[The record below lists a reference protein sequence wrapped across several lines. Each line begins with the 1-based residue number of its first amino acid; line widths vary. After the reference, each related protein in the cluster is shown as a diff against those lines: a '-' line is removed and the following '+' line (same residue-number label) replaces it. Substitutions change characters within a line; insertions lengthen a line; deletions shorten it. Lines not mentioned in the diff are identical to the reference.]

1 MRLGT
6 LIVGSVALLAGACA
20 SGPPLQSTEHLTVV
34 AGGELPPPSRA
45 DLSGQDRDY
54 VIGPMDRVSVE
65 VFNLPEFSR
74 TVMVD
79 GSGRISLPLAG
90 SLQASGM
97 TAAEL
102 AERVGQALRS
112 RHVRDPQVSVNLT
125 EVNSQFVT
133 VEGEVE
139 TPGTYPVAGRQ
150 TLTRTLARA
159 QGTTEFAR
167 LSHVVVIREVGG
179 QRLAALYDV
188 RAIRRG
194 LYPDP
199 QIYANDVVTVGE
211 SQSRR
216 LFRDLIQGSG
226 LITTPIIALMQSNV
240 I

>member
-1 MRLGT
+1 M
-6 LIVGSVALLAGACA
+6 
-20 SGPPLQSTEHLTVV
+20 TVV
-34 AGGELPPPSRA
+34 AGTELPPPNRA
-45 DLSGQDRDY
+45 DLSGQDREY
-54 VIGPMDRVSVE
+54 VLGPLDKVSVE
-65 VFNLPEFSR
+65 IFGLPELSR
-74 TVMVD
+74 TIMID

-90 SLQASGM
+90 SLQASGR
-97 TAAEL
+97 TTVEL
-102 AERVGQALRS
+102 AQQIEAALQS
-112 RHVRDPQVSVNLT
+112 HHVRGPQVSVNVT
-125 EVNSQFVT
+125 EASSQFVT

-150 TLTRTLARA
+150 TLMRTLARA

-167 LSHVVVIREVGG
+167 LSHVVVIRDVNG

-226 LITTPIIALMQSNV
+226 LITTPIIALIQSGV